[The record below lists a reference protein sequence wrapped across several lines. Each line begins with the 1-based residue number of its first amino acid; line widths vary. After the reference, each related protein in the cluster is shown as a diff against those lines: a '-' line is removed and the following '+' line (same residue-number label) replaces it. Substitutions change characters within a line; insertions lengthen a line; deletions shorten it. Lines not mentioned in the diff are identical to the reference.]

1 MSTKHTKHILP
12 LLASALVLAGVSGA
26 AVAQAAPVASKF
38 VLSSYFGWKV
48 NQTTGGTVCTV
59 ASGDKCTEF
68 ELESGRGVFEA
79 EPSSEPG
86 GFETPQS
93 VAVDNYSAGS
103 DYGDVYVADS
113 YNNRVQVLTPAGVFV
128 SMFGWEV
135 NRTKVEEAEKG
146 ASVTQAEKNVCT
158 AASKDVCK
166 AGVRGDAP
174 GQMNGPFS
182 IASDAASGD
191 VYIAEKNEGGGFRVQ
206 EFTAAG
212 TWVLEL
218 GKEVNATTKGNVCT
232 AQEVETK
239 GRQCA
244 APAPTSSGSS
254 EHGAFNL
261 YTGGNVL
268 AVGGPEDL
276 LYVGDENRVQ
286 EFKADGE
293 WKGEISLTSISAEP
307 KSDVVALAVDET
319 GDVYLAYG
327 LGVRAPEGEGGGPET
342 GSTNVVRE
350 FNPSGAQTS
359 TFEVS
364 SREPNPI
371 SLNIN
376 GLALDPYG
384 RLGVLAE
391 EVIPSTNTSRRE
403 EYGEGALYTA
413 SGVKISEFGPS
424 SGKMVDI
431 PTGLVFSAS
440 SDALYVASKSAVG
453 VVTMYSPAVFPE
465 PVTCA
470 ASEVTATSA
479 TLCGELNPNG
489 SKARGFFAYSPPAG
503 SRTPVAFEGEG
514 TVLEPVT
521 WHLDG
526 LEPNQTYEYG
536 MVAEAEV
543 AGKQE
548 TREGARLSFH
558 TPTPAPEIPG
568 APQTTGLRAQS
579 AVLQGVVDPEHALA
593 HYHFEYARCAREG
606 QSFAQCGTAQ
616 AAPVLESSQPAAVG
630 VAQEVGGLTPGTPY
644 VFRLVADN
652 AFEREGAP
660 EGGQSVGEEG
670 HFLTPALA
678 SPSAQTGGVSAV
690 GVTSALVSGTVDPD
704 GQSAT
709 YVFELG
715 VYAGSATQYG
725 VVASGS
731 AGSAAGPVGE
741 VFALAGLQPGTTYA
755 VRIVIRSAYAGPAG
769 EQAGEAV
776 LFTTQGVP
784 AELTAPSSL
793 PLLAVPAIAFPT
805 QTTGATSVKQTA
817 RTCKRGK
824 KRSRRKCVAAKVKR
838 KKAKRTSRS
847 RNANRRP

>member
-12 LLASALVLAGVSGA
+12 LLASILVLAGMSSA
-26 AVAQAAPVASKF
+26 AVANAAPVASKF

-68 ELESGRGVFEA
+68 ETEPGRGVFEA

-86 GFETPQS
+86 GFEAPKS
-93 VAVDNYSAGS
+93 VAVDNYSASS

-113 YNNRVQVLTPAGVFV
+113 GNNRVQVLTPSGAFV

-146 ASVTQAEKNVCT
+146 ARVTQAEKNLCT
-158 AASKDVCK
+158 AASTDACK
-166 AGVRGDAP
+166 AGIRGDSP
-174 GQMNGPFS
+174 GQMNDPFS
-182 IASDAASGD
+182 IASDAANGN
-191 VYIAEKNEGGGFRVQ
+191 VYLAEESEGGGFRVQ

-218 GKEVNATTKGNVCT
+218 GREVNATGNVCT

-239 GRQCA
+239 GVQCA
-244 APAPTSSGSS
+244 GPAPTPSGSS
-254 EHGAFNL
+254 ERGAFKL
-261 YTGGNVL
+261 HLGGNVL

-276 LYVGDENRVQ
+276 LYVGDEHRVQ
-286 EFKADGE
+286 EFRADGE

-307 KSDVVALAVDET
+307 ESDVVALVVDES
-319 GDVYLAYG
+319 GDVFLAYG
-327 LGVRAPEGEGGGPET
+327 IGVPPSDGGPYT
-342 GSTNVVRE
+342 GPTNVVRE

-376 GLALDPYG
+376 GLALDLYG

-391 EVIPSTNTSRRE
+391 EKIHDTRPIDEE
-403 EYGEGALYTA
+403 EYGEGALYTT
-413 SGVKISEFGPS
+413 SGVKISEFGPP
-424 SGKMVDI
+424 SGKMVDY
-431 PTGLVFSAS
+431 PSGLVFSAS
-440 SDALYVASKSAVG
+440 SDALYAGSTSTVG
-453 VVTMYSPAVFPE
+453 VVAMYSPAVFPE

-489 SKARGFFAYSPPAG
+489 SKARGFFAYGPPGG

-514 TVLEPVT
+514 TALEPVT
-521 WHLDG
+521 WHLGG

-548 TREGARLSFH
+548 TREGAQLSFH
-558 TPTPAPEIPG
+558 TPTPPPEIAG

-606 QSFAQCGTAQ
+606 QSFAQCGEAQ
-616 AAPVLESSQPAAVG
+616 AAPVLESSQPGAVG
-630 VAQEVGGLTPGTPY
+630 VAQEVGDLTPGTPY

-678 SPSAQTGGVSAV
+678 APSAQTGGVSAV

-741 VFALAGLQPGTTYA
+741 AFALAGLQPGTTYA
-755 VRIVIRSAYAGPAG
+755 VRIVIRSAYAGAAG

-817 RTCKRGK
+817 RRCKRGK
-824 KRSRRKCVAAKVKR
+824 KRSRGKCVAAKVKR

-847 RNANRRP
+847 RNANRRS